1 MDRVDIAVLRDCWT
15 QTQGIFISFVIEV
28 LDLGIAVWLYIW
40 SERLIEYACHCIG
53 DVRSTT
59 CRKG

>member
-1 MDRVDIAVLRDCWT
+1 MVDIAVLRDCWT
-15 QTQGIFISFVIEV
+15 QTQGIVISFVIEV

-40 SERLIEYACHCIG
+40 SEMLIEYACHCIR
-53 DVRSTT
+53 DVRLTR